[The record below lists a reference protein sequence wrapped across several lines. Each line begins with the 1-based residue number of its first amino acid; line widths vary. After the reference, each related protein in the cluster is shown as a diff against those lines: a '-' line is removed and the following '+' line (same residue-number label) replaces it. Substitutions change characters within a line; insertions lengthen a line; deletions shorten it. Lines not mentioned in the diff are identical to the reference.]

1 MHELAVGEVD
11 RGVSLVECNL
21 EYIVVVV
28 EGNLHDAAAALL
40 RSLQNHLFKFVSLHG
55 VSDNKNRSPAASIIF
70 HERKDTKKSY
80 ICNVDNK
87 TFNKYFSVFVLV
99 GMTVVTIAATALK
112 FGPADGRAR
121 LLLIIAAFGSLMG
134 VAATVASANGKIIT
148 FLFGLLDVSI
158 YGAMCLMNWKNGSSG
173 LGNAVLHFLYFVPMQ
188 FVGFAQWRKRGNND
202 EGSVKARRLSPKQRV
217 LACLVFLAGSAVAY
231 FIIAQ
236 FDKSAADT
244 FIKTAVVLDVLPL
257 MCNIIGQLLMSTAYM
272 EQWIFWIG
280 VNVFSITMWAV
291 TLHNDAG
298 STYALIYIIKYSFY
312 LINSVN
318 GLRNW
323 ILLSKPDSPDPR

>member
-1 MHELAVGEVD
+1 MHVFAVVQADGA
-11 RGVSLVECNL
+11 VSLVEGNL
-21 EYIVVVV
+21 EHIVVVV
-28 EGNLHDAAAALL
+28 EGNLHDTAAALL

-55 VSDNKNRSPAASIIF
+55 VSDNKNRSPAASIII

-87 TFNKYFSVFVLV
+87 TFNKYFSVFIMV

-112 FGPADGRAR
+112 LGPADEHAR
-121 LLLIIAAFGSLMG
+121 ILLVIAAFGSLMG
-134 VAATVASANGKIIT
+134 VAATVASASGKIIT

-158 YGAMCLMNWKNGSSG
+158 YGVMCLINWKNGSSG
-173 LGNAVLHFLYFVPMQ
+173 LGNAVLHFLYFIPMQ
-188 FVGFAQWRKRGNND
+188 FVGFFQWRKRGNND
-202 EGSVKARRLSPKQRV
+202 EGSVKARRLTGRQRI
-217 LACLVFLAGSAVAY
+217 LACLVFLAGSVIAY
-231 FIIAQ
+231 LIIAR

-257 MCNIIGQLLMSTAYM
+257 MCNVIGQLLMSTAYM

-280 VNVFSITMWAV
+280 VNVTTITMWAV

-312 LINSVN
+312 LINSIN

-323 ILLSKPDSPDPR
+323 ILLSRPDSQDPR